1 MMPKSPKTVV
11 HTLFTALEK
20 LRSYCGYQERSQQE
34 VRDKLYSLGMNK
46 EEVEQGLT
54 ALITEGFVNEGR
66 FAEAYARGKH
76 RAKRWGRIKIRM
88 GLKRHGVSDACIR
101 RALESL
107 DDSEYL
113 ATLRKLLDIKRKSLG
128 GKDDFKTKQSL
139 MRAGI
144 SHGFE
149 PDLVGDCLRMDVDEN

>member
-1 MMPKSPKTVV
+1 MPKSPKTVV
-11 HTLFTALEK
+11 YTLFTALEK
-20 LRSYCGYQERSQQE
+20 LRSYCAYQERSQQE
-34 VRDKLYSLGMNK
+34 VRDKLYSLGMNR

-76 RAKRWGRIKIRM
+76 RTKRWGRIKIRM
-88 GLKRHGVSDACIR
+88 GLKKHGVSDVCIR
-101 RALESL
+101 RALATL
-107 DDSEYL
+107 DESEYQS
-113 ATLRKLLDIKRKSLG
+113 TLEKLLAIKRKSLG
-128 GKDDFKTKQSL
+128 GKDDFKSRQAL

-149 PDLVGDCLRMDVDEN
+149 PDLVRDCVQMDVD